1 MIKNKRAQLEARDA
15 QIEAEGGFEVQ
26 RKEVAGIDVLSTK
39 DLRKLTVNELVDKWN
54 QLEGDYILLKW
65 KLAMLIS
72 DKFKSKIEFGQF
84 LQELRITNPNHPLCT
99 IKQST
104 FYRYTRAARFCDR
117 FKIYDLKEIGIS
129 PTAIYD
135 LSEITNEPVVDYR
148 FIRSIKNKNL
158 PVSEIKR
165 LIYQAHSITGEL
177 MPEPIQSKKPEMEPP
192 AQDFEHLEAIYN
204 ETQTMYD
211 VIEEHE
217 VYVQPVQLTS
227 QPVEL
232 HAEPTNQLTEEG
244 MVQTVLNLLDSFNIP
259 FTKKLGI
266 IKRAQDKITESEY
279 GKGVAQ
285 SSAEEGNTFCGS

>member
-26 RKEVAGIDVLSTK
+26 RKEVTGIDVLSTK
-39 DLRKLTVNELVDKWN
+39 TLQKLTVNELVDKWN

-135 LSEITNEPVVDYR
+135 LSEITNESVVNYR
-148 FIRSIKNKNL
+148 FIRNIKNKNL

-177 MPEPIQSKKPEMEPP
+177 MPEPIQSSSKTSEMELP

-204 ETQTMYD
+204 ETQIMYD
-211 VIEEHE
+211 VIEEHG

-227 QPVEL
+227 QPVAL
-232 HAEPTNQLTEEG
+232 HVEPINHLTEES
-244 MVQTVLNLLDSFNIP
+244 MVQAVLNLLDSFNIP
-259 FTKKLGI
+259 FIGKLNI
-266 IKRAQDKITESEY
+266 IKATEKKITEI
-279 GKGVAQ
+279 
-285 SSAEEGNTFCGS
+285 EEAC

>member
-26 RKEVAGIDVLSTK
+26 RKEVVGIDVLSTK
-39 DLRKLTVNELVDKWN
+39 TLRKLTVNELVDKWN

-84 LQELRITNPNHPLCT
+84 LQELRIINPNHPLCT

-148 FIRSIKNKNL
+148 FIRNIKNKNL

-177 MPEPIQSKKPEMEPP
+177 IPEPVQSSNKFEMEPP
-192 AQDFEHLEAIYN
+192 EQDFEHLEAIYN

-211 VIEEHE
+211 VIEEQG
-217 VYVQPVQLTS
+217 VYVQPVQFTS
-227 QPVEL
+227 QPGAL
-232 HAEPTNQLTEEG
+232 HVEPTSQLTEED
-244 MVQTVLNLLDSFNIP
+244 MVKAVLNLLGSFNIP
-259 FTKKLGI
+259 STKKLDI
-266 IKRAQDKITESEY
+266 IKRVQDKITESEY
-279 GKGVAQ
+279 VV
-285 SSAEEGNTFCGS
+285 N

>member
-84 LQELRITNPNHPLCT
+84 LQELRNTNPNHPLCT

-117 FKIYDLKEIGIS
+117 FKIYDLNEIGIS

-165 LIYQAHSITGEL
+165 LIYQAHSIAGEL
-177 MPEPIQSKKPEMEPP
+177 MPEPIQAKKSEMELP

-211 VIEEHE
+211 VIEEHG
-217 VYVQPVQLTS
+217 VSVQSIQLTS
-227 QPVEL
+227 QPVAL
-232 HAEPTNQLTEEG
+232 HVEPTNQLTEDG
-244 MVQTVLNLLDSFNIP
+244 MVQAVLNLLDSFNIS
-259 FTKKLGI
+259 FTEKLDI

-279 GKGVAQ
+279 GKRVM
-285 SSAEEGNTFCGS
+285 

>member
-26 RKEVAGIDVLSTK
+26 RKEIAGIDVLSTK
-39 DLRKLTVNELVDKWN
+39 ALRKLTVNELVDKWN

-104 FYRYTRAARFCDR
+104 FYRYTRAAKFCDR

-135 LSEITNEPVVDYR
+135 LSEIANEPVVDYR
-148 FIRSIKNKNL
+148 FIRNIKNKNL

-177 MPEPIQSKKPEMEPP
+177 IPEPIQSSNKLELEPP
-192 AQDFEHLEAIYN
+192 EQDFEHLEAIYN

-211 VIEEHE
+211 VIEEQG
-217 VYVQPVQLTS
+217 VYVQPVQLTG
-227 QPVEL
+227 QPVAL
-232 HAEPTNQLTEEG
+232 HVESTNQLTEDG
-244 MVQTVLNLLDSFNIP
+244 MVQAVLNLLGSFNIP

-279 GKGVAQ
+279 GV
-285 SSAEEGNTFCGS
+285 N

>member
-26 RKEVAGIDVLSTK
+26 RKEVVGIDVLSTK
-39 DLRKLTVNELVDKWN
+39 TLRKLTVNELVDKWN

-104 FYRYTRAARFCDR
+104 FYRYTRAAKFCDKFR
-117 FKIYDLKEIGIS
+117 IFDLKEIGIS

-135 LSEITNEPVVDYR
+135 LSEITNKPVVDYR
-148 FIRSIKNKNL
+148 FIRNIKNKNL

-165 LIYQAHSITGEL
+165 LIYQAHSIAGEL
-177 MPEPIQSKKPEMEPP
+177 IPEPIQSPKKLEIEPQE
-192 AQDFEHLEAIYN
+192 QDFEHFEAINN
-204 ETQTMYD
+204 ETQPIYD
-211 VIEEHE
+211 VIEEHG

-227 QPVEL
+227 QPVAL
-232 HAEPTNQLTEEG
+232 HVEPTNQLTEDG
-244 MVQTVLNLLDSFNIP
+244 MVQAILNLLGSFNIP
-259 FTKKLGI
+259 FTKKLDI

-279 GKGVAQ
+279 GV
-285 SSAEEGNTFCGS
+285 N

>member
-84 LQELRITNPNHPLCT
+84 LQELRNTNPNHPLCT

-117 FKIYDLKEIGIS
+117 FKIYDLNEIGIS

-177 MPEPIQSKKPEMEPP
+177 MPEPIQSKKPETELP

-211 VIEEHE
+211 VIEEHG
-217 VYVQPVQLTS
+217 VSVQSIQLTS
-227 QPVEL
+227 QPVAL
-232 HAEPTNQLTEEG
+232 HVEPTNQLTEDG
-244 MVQTVLNLLDSFNIP
+244 MVQAVLNLLDSFNIS
-259 FTKKLGI
+259 FTEKLDI

-279 GKGVAQ
+279 GKRVM
-285 SSAEEGNTFCGS
+285 

>member
-26 RKEVAGIDVLSTK
+26 RKEIAGIDVLSTK
-39 DLRKLTVNELVDKWN
+39 ALRKLTVNELVDKWN

-99 IKQST
+99 IKQSS

-135 LSEITNEPVVDYR
+135 LSEITNESVVDYR
-148 FIRSIKNKNL
+148 FIRKIKNKNL
-158 PVSEIKR
+158 PVAEIKR

-177 MPEPIQSKKPEMEPP
+177 IPEPIQSPKNPEMELP

-211 VIEEHE
+211 VIEEHG
-217 VYVQPVQLTS
+217 VYVQSVQLTS
-227 QPVEL
+227 QPVAL
-232 HAEPTNQLTEEG
+232 HVEPTNQLTEG
-244 MVQTVLNLLDSFNIP
+244 SMVQAIMHLLDSFNIS
-259 FTKKLGI
+259 FIEKLKI
-266 IKRAQDKITESEY
+266 IKITEEKITEIEY
-279 GKGVAQ
+279 GKPVRI
-285 SSAEEGNTFCGS
+285 SKGSLNKKERV

>member
-26 RKEVAGIDVLSTK
+26 SKEVVGIDVLSTK
-39 DLRKLTVNELVDKWN
+39 TLRKLTVNELVDKWN

-84 LQELRITNPNHPLCT
+84 LQELRIINPNHPLCT

-148 FIRSIKNKNL
+148 FIRNIKNKNL

-177 MPEPIQSKKPEMEPP
+177 IPKPMQSSNKFEMEPP
-192 AQDFEHLEAIYN
+192 EQDFEHLEAIYN

-211 VIEEHE
+211 VIEEQGL
-217 VYVQPVQLTS
+217 YVQPVQLTS
-227 QPVEL
+227 QPRAFHV
-232 HAEPTNQLTEEG
+232 EPTSQLTEED
-244 MVQTVLNLLDSFNIP
+244 MVQAFLNLLGSFNIT
-259 FTKKLGI
+259 FTKKLSI
-266 IKRAQDKITESEY
+266 IKRVQDKITESEY
-279 GKGVAQ
+279 VV
-285 SSAEEGNTFCGS
+285 N

>member
-84 LQELRITNPNHPLCT
+84 LQELRNTNPNHPLCT

-117 FKIYDLKEIGIS
+117 FKIYDLNEIGIS

-165 LIYQAHSITGEL
+165 LIYQAHSIAGEL
-177 MPEPIQSKKPEMEPP
+177 MPEPIQSKKYEMELP

-211 VIEEHE
+211 VIEEHG
-217 VYVQPVQLTS
+217 VSVQSIQLTS
-227 QPVEL
+227 QPVAL
-232 HAEPTNQLTEEG
+232 HVEPTNQLTEEG
-244 MVQTVLNLLDSFNIP
+244 MVQAVLNLLDTFNIS
-259 FTKKLGI
+259 FTEKLDI

-279 GKGVAQ
+279 GKRVM
-285 SSAEEGNTFCGS
+285 

>member
-26 RKEVAGIDVLSTK
+26 RKEVAGIDVLSTQA
-39 DLRKLTVNELVDKWN
+39 LRKLTVNELVDKWN

-99 IKQST
+99 IKQSS
-104 FYRYTRAARFCDR
+104 FYRYTRAARFCDK

-135 LSEITNEPVVDYR
+135 LSEITNEPVVDNR
-148 FIRSIKNKNL
+148 FIRKIKNKNL

-177 MPEPIQSKKPEMEPP
+177 IPEPIQSLKNDGMELP
-192 AQDFEHLEAIYN
+192 AQDFEHFEAICN
-204 ETQTMYD
+204 ETQTIYD
-211 VIEEHE
+211 VIEEHG
-217 VYVQPVQLTS
+217 VYAQPIQLINQPVAINL
-227 QPVEL
+227 
-232 HAEPTNQLTEEG
+232 EPNNQLTEDS
-244 MVQTVLNLLDSFNIP
+244 MVQAIVDLLDSFNIQ
-259 FTKKLGI
+259 FIEKLNI
-266 IKRAQDKITESEY
+266 IKATEVKIIEIEY
-279 GKGVAQ
+279 GKPVKA
-285 SSAEEGNTFCGS
+285 